1 MLARCVLLHSGRNLK
16 NHYPKIDYK
25 CAFTK
30 RQSRRSIHYGSYL
43 PARGFKTLR
52 KGGRILPNQNAV
64 PVRFQIPG
72 PTNVTGKLE
81 GLESTHVGAKKIL
94 KFMMS
99 YIWPRDKPQ
108 VKKRVVFSISLL
120 VGAKLLNVQVP
131 FLLKYAVDHI
141 SLMSTTSPELAVF
154 TTVYFLI
161 VGYGA
166 ARVGASLCN
175 ELRDAVFA
183 KVAQR
188 SLREIAGQLFSHL
201 HSLDMRFHMARQ
213 TGALSKAI
221 DRGTRGIN
229 FVFRALVFNIFP
241 TIFEVTLVSSILW
254 YKCGGQFAVVTLSTL
269 AAYITWTFCVT
280 AWRTKFRQKMNRAD
294 NDMGNL
300 AVDSLIN
307 YETVKYFNNE
317 VFEAERYDKV
327 LAKYEDA
334 NLKTNTSLALL
345 NFGQQFIFG
354 CGLTT
359 IMLLAAKGIQNG
371 TLTVGDLVMVNGLL
385 FQLSVPL
392 NFLGSVYRDI
402 RQALIDMGTMFN
414 LMERKREVTNV
425 INAAPLIVKDNIA
438 AIRFDNVTFGYE
450 NDKTILDG
458 LSFEV
463 PTGKKVAIIGGSGSG
478 KTTIARLLYRFYDP
492 WHGSVYIN
500 DQNIRVV
507 TMESLRRAI
516 GIVPQETVLFHDTI
530 YHNISYGDISA
541 DVEHIYDAARVAD
554 IHDSILSMPKGYETM
569 VGERGLKL
577 SGGEKQ
583 RVAIARAVLKQPSIV
598 LYDEATSSLDSITE
612 QNILKALRRFTINK
626 TSIFIAHRLSTV
638 MDCDEILVLN
648 GGKVVQR
655 GTHEELIADP
665 VSLYTKLWESQNKTL
680 SPNENEQSDRTIEK
694 LIT

>member
-1 MLARCVLLHSGRNLK
+1 MMHKSINWTYRCAGSNLK
-16 NHYPKIDYK
+16 SAVARNNSFVLVGNNIHHGNH
-25 CAFTK
+25 
-30 RQSRRSIHYGSYL
+30 L
-43 PARGFKTLR
+43 RGFKILR
-52 KGGRILPNQNAV
+52 RNQRIISNQKNA
-64 PVRFQIPG
+64 PVRFQVPG
-72 PTNVTGKLE
+72 PTNVVGKLE

-94 KFMMS
+94 QFMMS
-99 YIWPRDKPQ
+99 YIWPHDKPH
-108 VKKRVVFSISLL
+108 VKKRVVFSLSLL
-120 VGAKLLNVQVP
+120 IGAKLLNVQVP

-141 SLMSTTSPELAVF
+141 SVMSTASPELTAF
-154 TTVYFLI
+154 TTVYALI

-188 SLREIAGQLFSHL
+188 SLREIARQLFSHL

-229 FVFRALVFNIFP
+229 FVFRALVFNIVP

-269 AAYITWTFCVT
+269 AAYITWTLCIT

-317 VFEAERYDKV
+317 AFEAERYDKV

-345 NFGQQFIFG
+345 NFGQQLIFG

-359 IMLLAAKGIQNG
+359 IMLLAAKGIQSG

-414 LMERKREVTNV
+414 LMERKREVTNAV
-425 INAAPLIVKDNIA
+425 NAAPLMVKDNIA

-450 NDKTILDG
+450 KDKTILDG

-492 WHGSVYIN
+492 WHGSIYIN
-500 DQNIRVV
+500 NQNIRLV

-530 YHNISYGDISA
+530 YHNIHYGDISA
-541 DVEHIYDAARVAD
+541 NVDQIYDAARVAD

-583 RVAIARAVLKQPSIV
+583 RTAIARAVLKQPCIV

-638 MDCDEILVLN
+638 MDCDEIIVLN

-655 GTHEELIADP
+655 GTHEELIANP
-665 VSLYTKLWESQNKTL
+665 VSLYTKLWESQNKTTSL
-680 SPNENEQSDRTIEK
+680 YENETRVSPVEK